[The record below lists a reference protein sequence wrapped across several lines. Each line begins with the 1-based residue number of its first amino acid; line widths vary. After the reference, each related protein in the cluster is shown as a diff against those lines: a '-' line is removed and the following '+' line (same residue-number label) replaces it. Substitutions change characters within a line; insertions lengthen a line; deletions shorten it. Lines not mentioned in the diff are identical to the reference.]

1 MAPYSRRAGSSSAA
15 MTCGPA
21 GPCFGGDR
29 SEGRGRGPQVR
40 ARPKL
45 LAEVEARGLGRGFA
59 EGGGLELVAG
69 SIPIV
74 SPLPGVLGGFGF
86 VVLFFLDCCQ
96 QPRCL
101 AGSNDRTRCSS
112 ETGKGCF

>member
-59 EGGGLELVAG
+59 EGGDWRWWLAPSQLFPPSLGSRAGL
-69 SIPIV
+69 V
-74 SPLPGVLGGFGF
+74 SWSCFSRTAASNR
-86 VVLFFLDCCQ
+86 VV
-96 QPRCL
+96 
-101 AGSNDRTRCSS
+101 
-112 ETGKGCF
+112 